1 MQKQQ
6 KKNDTSKKYTRTK
19 TGKMLG
25 KKIAGKTPASKQ
37 SIAKKVKTLVPESFK
52 TVSSVTSVSKTV
64 SSETITRPER
74 KRKNEQVCGKCSVT
88 FDMPRDKTLLKNY
101 KYQWIGCEVESCQF
115 WAHTACVGV
124 DMCQNDDAK
133 TVTFFCEEHKWN

>member
-19 TGKMLG
+19 MGKMLG

-37 SIAKKVKTLVPESFK
+37 SIAKKVKTLVAESFK

-74 KRKNEQVCGKCSVT
+74 KRKNEQMCGKCSVT